1 MLCLLCPLYTDKFTS
16 VQIVF
21 FFPYFSSWI
30 NLSLILNLNSV
41 KERQFKAALPLLL
54 LDKSIKKKLVK
65 NCLNEAFLLGEDFPV
80 SVEKCF
86 FSLKFWDK

>member
-1 MLCLLCPLYTDKFTS
+1 MLCLLCPLHTDKFTS
-16 VQIVF
+16 VQIVFF

-54 LDKSIKKKLVK
+54 LDKSSKRKLVK
-65 NCLNEAFLLGEDFPV
+65 NCLNQAFLLGEDFPV

-86 FSLKFWDK
+86 FFLKILG